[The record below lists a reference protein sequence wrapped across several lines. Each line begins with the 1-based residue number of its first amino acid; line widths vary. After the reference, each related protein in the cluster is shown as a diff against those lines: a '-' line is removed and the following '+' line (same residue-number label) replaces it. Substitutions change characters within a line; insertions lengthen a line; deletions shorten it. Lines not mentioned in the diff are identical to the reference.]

1 MRTNKHRETILTIL
15 KNQHG
20 GLTATGVHSALPE
33 VNLTTIYRNL
43 DSLTLTGTIKK
54 MFLDSGEA
62 LYEYQDHPHH
72 HAVCD
77 DCHRVIHFTA
87 PDEKIKKL
95 LGLTDFEIHDL
106 EVTVRGTCNHKIA

>member
-43 DSLTLTGTIKK
+43 DSLTLIVVRHCMNIKTTPTTTLSVMTVTG
-54 MFLDSGEA
+54 
-62 LYEYQDHPHH
+62 
-72 HAVCD
+72 
-77 DCHRVIHFTA
+77 
-87 PDEKIKKL
+87 
-95 LGLTDFEIHDL
+95 
-106 EVTVRGTCNHKIA
+106 